1 MTHFVIKALAELARR
16 FYKRSEPHLLDY
28 IATRPL
34 EKKRQIFLHMKLDK
48 AISGDEEA
56 DGDTESLGEEEA
68 TLTTTSIF
76 MPVLREHQFLLVMEI
91 L

>member
-1 MTHFVIKALAELARR
+1 MTRFLIKALAELAGRY
-16 FYKRSEPHLLDY
+16 YKRSEPHLLDY

-34 EKKRQIFLHMKLDK
+34 KKKRQISLHTKLGK

-56 DGDTESLGEEEA
+56 DGDTEGLGEEET
-68 TLTTTSIF
+68 TLTTTPTF
-76 MPVLREHQFLLVMEI
+76 MPVLRVNQFLLVMEI